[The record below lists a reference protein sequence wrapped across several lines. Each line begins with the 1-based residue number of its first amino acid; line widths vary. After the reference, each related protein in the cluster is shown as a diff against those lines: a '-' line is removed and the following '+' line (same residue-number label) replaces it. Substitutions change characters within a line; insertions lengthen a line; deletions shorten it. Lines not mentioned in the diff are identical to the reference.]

1 MSKLAAAPKLQPA
14 EVDVDLAADYIL
26 TVQKPSGEI
35 PWSAGGHTDP
45 WDHVESA
52 MGLAVAGRLN
62 EAQKAYEW
70 LAETQMNDGSWWAQY
85 RDGMMDE
92 GTFKD
97 TNMVAY
103 IAVGVLHQF
112 LCTGDLVFVRQIW
125 PTVEKAME
133 FVLRMAEPHGAYYW
147 AKRQDGSLDTS
158 ILLTGCSSIYKSF
171 EAALRL
177 AALMGLDRPKWR
189 EAMDALGR
197 AIRNKPHI
205 FDTSKIRYSMDWYYP
220 ILCGVTTG
228 MDAQKRI
235 DEFWSNYVIKDWGV
249 RCVSDQEWVTMAET
263 SELVMSLA
271 AMGSFSEAE
280 MILGWI
286 QDNKFGDG
294 AYYTGL
300 TLPDE
305 QIYTMEKTA
314 WTGAAVIL
322 AADMLYEYSPACR
335 LFNHPGV

>member
-1 MSKLAAAPKLQPA
+1 MSKLATAPKLQPA
-14 EVDVDLAADYIL
+14 VIDIDQAADYII

-35 PWSAGGHTDP
+35 PWSVGGHTDP

-52 MGLAVAGRLN
+52 MGLAVAGRLR
-62 EAQKAYEW
+62 ESELAYEW
-70 LAETQMNDGSWWAQY
+70 LANTQMSDGSWWAQY
-85 RDGMMDE
+85 RDGEMDE

-103 IAVGVLHQF
+103 IAVGVLHHF
-112 LCTGDLVFVRQIW
+112 LCTGDMDFVRQIW

-133 FVLRMAEPHGAYYW
+133 FVLSMAEPHGAYYW
-147 AKRQDGSLDTS
+147 AKRQDDSLDTS

-177 AALMGLDRPKWR
+177 ASLLGHDRPKWR
-189 EAMDALGR
+189 EAMDALDK
-197 AIRNKPHI
+197 AINTKPHI
-205 FDTSKIRYSMDWYYP
+205 FDKSKLRYSMDWYYP

-228 MDAQKRI
+228 SDAARRI
-235 DEFWSNYVIKDWGV
+235 DAYWGNYVIKEWGV

-271 AMGSFSEAE
+271 AMGRYSEAE

-286 QDNKFGDG
+286 QDNKFDDG

-305 QIYTMEKTA
+305 QIYTMEKTS

-322 AADMLYEYSPACR
+322 AADMLYEISPASR
-335 LFNHPGV
+335 LFMHPGV